1 MSQLIYFESVRLV
14 GAVEI
19 EIILL
24 KTKEFRG
31 TPWPSK
37 VLKGE
42 DGNPYC
48 PLIAPRKQAM
58 KSHPAL
64 CCSSWSSRTFSSDRR
79 IVKDRVIRY
88 ANGEILIAIC
98 TDSAFFVDVSFF

>member
-48 PLIAPRKQAM
+48 PLIAPRK
-58 KSHPAL
+58 
-64 CCSSWSSRTFSSDRR
+64 
-79 IVKDRVIRY
+79 
-88 ANGEILIAIC
+88 
-98 TDSAFFVDVSFF
+98 